1 MRSSLL
7 RPPGEKAEKGH
18 FRSDKSNKSGEH
30 DLSIIKRTIDRW
42 RGWAFRRPVLPVCCA
57 RLTDGKLASTICSVA
72 GRMDVMSRSPCCM
85 R

>member
-1 MRSSLL
+1 VRSSLL

-42 RGWAFRRPVLPVCCA
+42 RVGFPAAGTACLLRSFDRRQ
-57 RLTDGKLASTICSVA
+57 AS
-72 GRMDVMSRSPCCM
+72 
-85 R
+85 